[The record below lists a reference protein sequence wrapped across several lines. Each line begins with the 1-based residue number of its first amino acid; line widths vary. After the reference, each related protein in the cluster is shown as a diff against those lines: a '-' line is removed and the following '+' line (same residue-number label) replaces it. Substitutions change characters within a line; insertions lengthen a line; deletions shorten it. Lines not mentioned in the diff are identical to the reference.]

1 MLNDKKSPLVS
12 VIIPA
17 YNAENFIEIT
27 LKSVLTQT
35 YENIEVLVIDD
46 GSQDRTDEIV
56 TRFKQQDER
65 IILLQQLNAGVAA
78 ARNLGIAKSKGEY
91 IAPIDAD
98 DIWYPQKL
106 EKQIKCLE
114 SADKFVGLVYCW
126 SLEINENDVI
136 IGEYE
141 PSFYQTIYTTEG
153 SVYPAL
159 VYRNFICNASV
170 PLIRRECFDKI
181 GGYNSEFRA
190 KNGQGCEDWDIYL
203 RIAEHYQFRVVPE
216 FLVGYRQVT
225 GSMSRSYMVMANG
238 YEMMMAESQKKHPE
252 VSLYIYNL
260 SASLFYVYLSLKS
273 YSCHDYWQTIIW
285 IIKAIKLD
293 PRRLIGL
300 FLYKLLVLCIWGI
313 VTKSFINFAGDN
325 REKINLS
332 QVVLASNNFFSSV
345 DELQK
350 SMTEIQILPEK
361 TNTQVKRWLKIVQS
375 NHDFNLWISRESKK
389 ICSRQI

>member
-1 MLNDKKSPLVS
+1 MINEKISPLVS

-27 LKSVLTQT
+27 LKSVLNQT

-46 GSQDRTDEIV
+46 GSQDRTAEIV

-126 SLEINENDVI
+126 SLEIDENDVI

-141 PSFYQTIYTTEG
+141 LSFYQTIYITEG

-203 RIAEHYQFRVVPE
+203 RIAEHYEFRVVPE

-238 YEMMMAESQKKHPE
+238 YEMMMAESQTKHPE
-252 VSLYIYNL
+252 VSQYIYNL

-300 FLYKLLVLCIWGI
+300 YLYKLLILCIWGM
-313 VTKSFINFAGDN
+313 VTKSFIILAGGN
-325 REKINLS
+325 REKINIYR
-332 QVVLASNNFFSSV
+332 VVLASNHFFNSV
-345 DELQK
+345 EELQK
-350 SMTEIQILPEK
+350 SMTKIQILPEK
-361 TNTQVKRWLKIVQS
+361 TNIQVKRWLKIVQS
-375 NHDFNLWISRESKK
+375 NHDFNLWISR
-389 ICSRQI
+389 